1 MLIYLLGWAAPK
13 RREHMEAI
21 KKIMVAIDLS
31 EYSKNIF
38 KYAGTLAKSIKS
50 ELIVV
55 NVINN
60 RDIEALQKAAMETDA
75 FSLKE
80 WLRKQKEERLR
91 LIEGLIEETGC
102 THLSNKI
109 VFREGVPFGE
119 LLKMVDEE
127 GIDLVVM
134 GAKGRSNLAGVL
146 AGSTAEKVFRRS
158 SVPILSLRSPD
169 HKKILAD
176 R

>member
-31 EYSKNIF
+31 EYSKNIL

-75 FSLKE
+75 FSVKE

-134 GAKGRSNLAGVL
+134 GAKGRSNLPGELV
-146 AGSTAEKVFRRS
+146 GSTAEKMCRRCP
-158 SVPILSLRSPD
+158 VPILSLRSPD